1 LPPAEVPPKMVIPF
15 RHPQGQALQAIIL
28 PAEKEFR
35 KDVLQIGVCNAF
47 FFAKL
52 KGMLPLPPKTVIV

>member
-1 LPPAEVPPKMVIPF
+1 MVIPF

-52 KGMLPLPPKTVIV
+52 KRHVASASENLYRISME

>member
-1 LPPAEVPPKMVIPF
+1 MVIPF